1 MLLVVRTAED
11 SVARVAVGQY
21 VIYRGDAFAST
32 EG

>member
-1 MLLVVRTAED
+1 MLVRGLPQIAD
-11 SVARVAVGQY
+11 SVARVGQY